1 MRLGIISSA
10 RIRSTQFINADRA
23 NEFSSPMLDLETIER
38 CRLDIEGLGREL
50 LSKPRPRV
58 ARELKHVCRLLQKRV
73 IASQKF
79 GNVIDPLGRI
89 ADVAARLERESTD
102 DLASYDLKEAL
113 QSLTQALIDY
123 RVRS

>member
-1 MRLGIISSA
+1 
-10 RIRSTQFINADRA
+10 
-23 NEFSSPMLDLETIER
+23 MLNLETIER

-79 GNVIDPLGRI
+79 GNVIEPLGRI

-123 RVRS
+123 RVGS

>member
-1 MRLGIISSA
+1 
-10 RIRSTQFINADRA
+10 
-23 NEFSSPMLDLETIER
+23 MLNLETIER

-58 ARELKHVCRLLQKRV
+58 ARELKHVCRLLQKRE

-79 GNVIDPLGRI
+79 GNVIEPLGRI

-123 RVRS
+123 RVGS